1 MKVNEVQVNESLD
14 KIDSTVLWPI
24 HIEHL
29 LAEGFKPKHILEWYQ
44 AGLRSLTE
52 EKATALGFK
61 VWVSGEWRSGSGI
74 YFPFTPTF
82 GQVRLDSPLVR
93 EKGKPAKYLTPH
105 KKRSQAY
112 IPERCGVV
120 TEGIKDAFAGTII
133 GEIPTGA
140 IAGVSHYRKTLPQ
153 GAGYTTIFDSDGWY
167 NPQVFRNLINM
178 GIWLIGKV
186 QLLPEIPGQP
196 KGGLCEYFKAGYTA
210 EDYKNLIAT
219 AYTPKEL
226 IMEWAKH
233 WEKMP
238 DLWMSLAIRTLIDLA
253 VQHLDPLEVEAVL
266 RRIKKATGTS
276 VMRLRTLQLKAIE
289 KHGLDNDV
297 GIAKKLDCKQLYDF
311 VEKEYGNRLRLNE
324 LGQTIELDG
333 EEFDVD
339 KAYIKLLKYYNL
351 NVSKYFTAD
360 VFCEIAESNS
370 YNPVTEYLEKVGTTV
385 KPLEINNLSSRYF
398 HTTDPIYDIFL
409 KKTLISAVARAL
421 NPGCKVDT
429 ALVLQGDQGVGK
441 STFYKILGGDWFD
454 DSMGDGRD
462 KDDLLKLH
470 KCWIQE
476 WSEIERIFG
485 KRQAG
490 EIKAFLS
497 KRTDLYRVPYGRI
510 TKEYPRGSIIV
521 ASVNNAQFLV
531 DSTGNRRYWIIPVK
545 VSAIDLEMLRK
556 ERDAIWSAAVAAYKA
571 GESWWLTREE
581 QELSETNNEQF
592 QIVDEWATE
601 IASYVDGLKRVS
613 VTEILERCFDYEI
626 GKIERGSQMRVATIL
641 SSLGWQKIGMREHL
655 GKRQQCWSLPQP
667 QEYPPQKPPSTEE
680 RDHTS
685 VKEKMATAPIENR
698 EVNSSVVA
706 VLERPPVDI
715 KPTPVSTPVE
725 TTNFSCPIASAVE
738 KPQLKNQTIERE
750 NPRATALENSQLK
763 TVSSLSENSI
773 AKLYETDEQILQLA
787 EWLESL
793 DSPEGLAELKKC
805 DFYSRELF
813 NKAASLL
820 SSQTRARLNQYALAI
835 NNASTSNGS
844 TLNNDGNASDNEKTE
859 LSKSQNKSEPNDD
872 YSSYPHPTSK
882 NPAACRNRAS
892 KCKEIML
899 GSSDSNQLEDGLSIN
914 GFSEHEIK
922 WVYTSLLNPREQKKF
937 DEVRRTSQLD
947 VFNQ

>member
-1 MKVNEVQVNESLD
+1 MKLKEVQGNESLD
-14 KIDSTVLWPI
+14 VIDSKVLWPI
-24 HIEHL
+24 HIKHL
-29 LAEGFKPKHILEWYQ
+29 LAEGFKLPHIEEWYK
-44 AGLRSLTE
+44 AGLKSVTASE
-52 EKATALGFK
+52 ATAQGFK
-61 VWVSGEWRSGSGI
+61 VWVNGEWRSGSGI

-82 GQVRLDSPLVR
+82 GQVRLDSPIVR
-93 EKGKPAKYLTPH
+93 ENGQPAKYLTPC
-105 KKRSQAY
+105 KKKSVAS
-112 IPERCGVV
+112 IPDGCGVI
-120 TEGIKDAFAGTII
+120 TEGAKDAFAGTII

-140 IAGVSHYRKTLPQ
+140 LAGVSHYRKTLPQ

-178 GIWLIGKV
+178 GIWLKGKV

-196 KGGLCEYFKAGYTA
+196 KAGLCEYFKASYTA

-226 IMEWAKH
+226 ILDWAKH

-238 DLWMSLAIRTLIDLA
+238 DKWMSLAIRTLIDLA

-289 KHGLDNDV
+289 KHGLDNNV

-360 VFCEIAESNS
+360 VFCEIAESFA
-370 YNPVTEYLEKVGTTV
+370 YNPVTEYLEKVATTV
-385 KPLEINNLSSRYF
+385 KPIDINNLSSRYF
-398 HTTDPIYDIFL
+398 HTTNPLYDIFL

-556 ERDAIWSAAVAAYKA
+556 ERDAIWSAAVAAYIA

-581 QELSETNNEQF
+581 LELSETNNEQF
-592 QIVDEWATE
+592 QIVDEWESA
-601 IASYVDGLKRVS
+601 IAEYVEGLQRVS
-613 VTEILERCFDYEI
+613 VTEILSRCFEVEV
-626 GKIERGSQMRVATIL
+626 GKMDRSSQMRVATIL
-641 SSLGWQKIGMREHL
+641 SSLGWQKIGQREHL
-655 GKRQQCWSLPQP
+655 GSRQQCWGFPQ
-667 QEYPPQKPPSTEE
+667 PPQKPPSRDE
-680 RDHTS
+680 RDHTP
-685 VKEKMATAPIENR
+685 VKEKMATAPIENS

-715 KPTPVSTPVE
+715 KPSPVETPVE
-725 TTNFSCPIASAVE
+725 TTKISKPIAVSHM
-738 KPQLKNQTIERE
+738 KPQLKNLST
-750 NPRATALENSQLK
+750 NPCTSAVEKSQLK
-763 TVSSLSENSI
+763 TVSSKSENGVASV
-773 AKLYETDEQILQLA
+773 YETDEQILQLA

-813 NKAASLL
+813 NQAATLL
-820 SSQTRARLNQYALAI
+820 DSRTRVRLNQYALALNKGDEAI
-835 NNASTSNGS
+835 ANISNTSAVASEDQKTS
-844 TLNNDGNASDNEKTE
+844 
-859 LSKSQNKSEPNDD
+859 LSKTDESQALSD
-872 YSSYPHPTSK
+872 YSSYPHPTCN
-882 NPAACRNRAS
+882 NPAACRNRAH

-899 GSSDSNQLEDGLSIN
+899 TSRDSHELANWRRQQQFN
-914 GFSEHEIK
+914 EHEIN
-922 WVYTSLLNPREQKKF
+922 WVYTSLLTSREQKKF
-937 DEVRRTSQLD
+937 DEVRKTSQLD
-947 VFNQ
+947 VFNPNYK